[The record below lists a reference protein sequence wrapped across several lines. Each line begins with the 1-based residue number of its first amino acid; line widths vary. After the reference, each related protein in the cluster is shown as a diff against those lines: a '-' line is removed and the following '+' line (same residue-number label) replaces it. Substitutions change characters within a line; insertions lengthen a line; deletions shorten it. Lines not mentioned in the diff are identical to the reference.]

1 MNALDYVLLA
11 VTGVLGLRC
20 FFRGIIS
27 EVLSAAALVG
37 GVLAGVLFHAPLG
50 AWLGGRLGLGG
61 FAPVAGFL
69 LAFAAVFIVVKIV
82 EGSLRSVLE
91 HLELQ
96 ALDRVLGFAFGL
108 VEGLVLSALVILILS
123 YQPVLELD
131 ALLSGSLLA
140 RLLLPLIAGYLPAA
154 AAFGAAAA
162 EGA

>member
-1 MNALDYVLLA
+1 MNALDIVLLA

-50 AWLGGRLGLGG
+50 AWLAERFALGG
-61 FAPVAGFL
+61 FAPIAGFL

-91 HLELQ
+91 QLELQ
-96 ALDRVLGFAFGL
+96 ALDRVLGLCFGL
-108 VEGLVLSALVILILS
+108 VEGLVLSSLVILILS
-123 YQPVLELD
+123 YQPIIDLD
-131 ALLSGSLLA
+131 SFLSGSLMA

-154 AAFGAAAA
+154 AALGAAAG

>member
-1 MNALDYVLLA
+1 MNALDYVLFA
-11 VTGVLGLRC
+11 VTGILGLRC

-50 AWLGGRLGLGG
+50 AWLGERFGLGG
-61 FAPVAGFL
+61 FSPVAGFL
-69 LAFAAVFIVVKIV
+69 VAFAAVFIIVKIV

-91 HLELQ
+91 QLELQ

-123 YQPVLELD
+123 YQPVLELN

-140 RLLLPLIAGYLPAA
+140 RILLPLIADYLPAA
-154 AAFGAAAA
+154 AALSAAAA

>member
-1 MNALDYVLLA
+1 MNGLDFVLLA

-50 AWLGGRLGLGG
+50 AWLGERFGLGG
-61 FAPVAGFL
+61 FSPVAGFL

-82 EGSLRSVLE
+82 EGSLRNVLE

-96 ALDRVLGFAFGL
+96 ALDRVLGFGFGL
-108 VEGLVLSALVILILS
+108 VEGLVLSALVILILR

-140 RLLLPLIAGYLPAA
+140 RLLIPLIAGYLPAA
-154 AAFGAAAA
+154 AALVAAVG